1 MKNKI
6 LIELYIVDTDNYYNL
21 YIPVNEYIGK
31 VIKLIVASAFEL
43 DDVEQLNKEYYLI
56 DPDNGEV
63 YDNSLLIRNSNI
75 KNAKVV
81 YLV

>member
-6 LIELYIVDTDNYYNL
+6 LIELYIVETDNYYNIN
-21 YIPVNEYIGK
+21 IPVNEYIGK
-31 VIKLIVASAFEL
+31 IIKLIVSSAFEL
-43 DDVEQLNKEYYLI
+43 DDVEYLDKEYYLM

-63 YDNSLLIRNSNI
+63 YDNHLLIRDSNI
-75 KNAKVV
+75 RNAKRV

>member
-43 DDVEQLNKEYYLI
+43 DDVEHLNKEYYLI

>member
-6 LIELYIVDTDNYYNL
+6 LVELYIVETDNYYNL

-31 VIKLIVASAFEL
+31 IIKLIISSAFEL
-43 DDVEQLNKEYYLI
+43 DDVEPLDKEYYLMN
-56 DPDNGEV
+56 PDSGEV
-63 YDNSLLIRNSNI
+63 YDNHVLIRDSNI
-75 KNAKVV
+75 RNAKSI

>member
-1 MKNKI
+1 MKNKV
-6 LIELYIVDTDNYYNL
+6 LIELYIVETDNHYNL
-21 YIPVNEYIGK
+21 YIPVNEYVGK

-43 DDVEQLNKEYYLI
+43 DDVEHLDKEYYLI
-56 DPDNGEV
+56 NPDNGEV
-63 YDNSLLIRNSNI
+63 YDNHLLIRDSNI

>member
-6 LIELYIVDTDNYYNL
+6 LVELYIVETDNYYNL

-31 VIKLIVASAFEL
+31 IIKLIISSAFEL
-43 DDVEQLNKEYYLI
+43 DDVEPLDKEYYLMN
-56 DPDNGEV
+56 PDSGEV
-63 YDNSLLIRNSNI
+63 YDNHVLIRDSNI
-75 KNAKVV
+75 RNAKRI

>member
-43 DDVEQLNKEYYLI
+43 DDVEHLNKEYYLI
-56 DPDNGEV
+56 NPDNGEV

>member
-6 LIELYIVDTDNYYNL
+6 LVELYIVETDNYYNL

-31 VIKLIVASAFEL
+31 IIKLIISSAFEL
-43 DDVEQLNKEYYLI
+43 DDVDPLDKEYYLMN
-56 DPDNGEV
+56 PDSGEV
-63 YDNSLLIRNSNI
+63 YDNRVLIRDSNI
-75 KNAKVV
+75 KNAKRI